1 MRVGDVF
8 RSDGIAERVVPA
20 TGYTAWLTIL
30 SAAAMAYLAVLALAL
45 AFAAGRIADRWEAE
59 LAGTAT
65 IRISAPADQRDAQ
78 TEAVLTALAQT
89 PGIATTRVIG
99 EAEQI
104 SLLEPWFGQELPL
117 DTLRLPV
124 LIEVT
129 EEGNGPD
136 PVGLRQRLAA
146 EAPGAVYDNHG
157 RWRAPLIE
165 AAGRL
170 KSLAYSALVL
180 MSGVTG
186 VTIALAASAALAA
199 NGQIIDVLRLV
210 GARDAWIT
218 RAFVRRFT
226 ARTLAG
232 AIAGTI
238 AALISILL
246 FPSGAETGILSGLGF
261 RGLEWLW
268 PVIVP
273 PSAALLAFAAT
284 HAAAARRLREV
295 S

>member
-8 RSDGIAERVVPA
+8 RSDSIAERVVPA

>member
-1 MRVGDVF
+1 MRAF
-8 RSDGIAERVVPA
+8 PAADGIAERVVPS
-20 TGYTAWLTIL
+20 TGYTAWLTVL
-30 SAAAMAYLAVLALAL
+30 AAAAMAYLAVLALAL
-45 AFAAGRIADRWEAE
+45 AFAAGGIALRWEAE

-65 IRISAPADQRDAQ
+65 IRISAPADQRLAQ
-78 TEAVLTALAQT
+78 TEAVLAALAQT
-89 PGIATTRVIG
+89 PGIGTTRVID
-99 EAEQI
+99 EAEQRA
-104 SLLEPWFGQELPL
+104 LLEPWFGRDLPL

-129 EEGNGPD
+129 EEGAGPD
-136 PVGLRQRLAA
+136 LVGLRQRLAA
-146 EAPGAVYDNHG
+146 EAPGAVYDDHG

-170 KSLAYSALVL
+170 KVMAYSALAL
-180 MSGVTG
+180 IAGVTA

-210 GARDAWIT
+210 GAKDAWIT

-232 AIAGTI
+232 AAGGTV
-238 AALISILL
+238 AAVISIMV
-246 FPSGAETGILSGLGF
+246 FPSGSGTGVLDDLGF
-261 RGLEWLW
+261 RGLQWFW
-268 PVIVP
+268 PVSVP
-273 PSAALLAFAAT
+273 LAAAALAFAAT
-284 HAAAARRLREV
+284 HVAAARRLREV